1 MEKKA
6 KKKEINKARRKNKLF
21 IQSLILG
28 NYHFRGCFSRPF
40 VNYFEIPSYPS
51 HDLSSYARV
60 TLSTIIIPNSQKN
73 MISSF
78 RIITRMLFI
87 CGNWHH
93 HLISFSIPFSIKTNK
108 QKKKNKAYIR
118 NHLKY
123 RICWELRISTAKEQ
137 GFRLPPLSLVTIN
150 GF

>member
-1 MEKKA
+1 
-6 KKKEINKARRKNKLF
+6 
-21 IQSLILG
+21 
-28 NYHFRGCFSRPF
+28 
-40 VNYFEIPSYPS
+40 
-51 HDLSSYARV
+51 
-60 TLSTIIIPNSQKN
+60 

-137 GFRLPPLSLVTIN
+137 ERMWDCSFSGFRLPPLSPATIN
-150 GF
+150 GLEEHPCLLYLLVMKWYLNNKQKWLYMVKSLFIFFLWNDTWINEKTSMG